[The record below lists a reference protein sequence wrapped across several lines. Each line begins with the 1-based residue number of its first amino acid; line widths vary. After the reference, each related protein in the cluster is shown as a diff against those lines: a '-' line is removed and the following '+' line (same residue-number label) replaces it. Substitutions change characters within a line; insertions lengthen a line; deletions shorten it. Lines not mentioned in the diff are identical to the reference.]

1 MKQIRT
7 MDKISFNTGSKQLA
21 KFKKEKISMERIY
34 PFGIWNFSLLILLL
48 VSTFSLQAQDYKEDF
63 EKAAA
68 IFQEEVYELK
78 MEYLFFPSY
87 TATEAIERE
96 TIHMQKEG
104 ERFRLNQFG
113 LEVIY
118 DEKYILLIDAES
130 RIIAIDK
137 KRDTPNA
144 TKTDNTAA
152 LEALE
157 GVVGKLAVK
166 MGWDTLNTEPV
177 YQTSAGEVKNGE
189 KSYSYTYDYGV
200 YEKFVLYID
209 AKTGLASKQVLYYRE
224 PIEIEEDRF
233 SKVRVEINF
242 LKQKVNPVFDED
254 TFNVVNYLT
263 IQSDGTAQALGK
275 YRDFV
280 LINHLEQNAYKY

>member
-1 MKQIRT
+1 M
-7 MDKISFNTGSKQLA
+7 N
-21 KFKKEKISMERIY
+21 RI
-34 PFGIWNFSLLILLL
+34 LLIILLI
-48 VSTFSLQAQDYKEDF
+48 STISLQGQDYKADF

-68 IFQEEVYELK
+68 IFQEEVYEME

-96 TIHMQKEG
+96 TIHMKKEG

-113 LEVIY
+113 VEVIY
-118 DEKYILLIDAES
+118 DKKYILLIDAES
-130 RIIAIDK
+130 GIIAIDK
-137 KRDTPNA
+137 KRETSNTTA
-144 TKTDNTAA
+144 TDKAA

-157 GVVGKLAVK
+157 GAVGKLAVK
-166 MGWDTLNTEPV
+166 MGWDTLNTEPI
-177 YQTSAGEVKNGE
+177 YQASAGEVKNGK
-189 KSYSYTYDYGV
+189 KSYTYTYDYGE

-209 AKTGLASKQVLYYRE
+209 AKTGLASKQIIYYRE
-224 PIEIEEDRF
+224 PMEIEEDRF

-254 TFNVVNYLT
+254 TFKIANYLT
-263 IQSDGTAQALGK
+263 IQSNGTTQALGK

-280 LINHLEQNAYKY
+280 LINHLEQNTYKH